1 MGAAFGA
8 GICFSLVSGVPNP
21 VQSAFTTGVAFAGFN
36 GLFYQVRSSATVF
49 QWSVDPAAAAAVQCV
64 FAAVHMDAA

>member
-21 VQSAFTTGVAFAGFN
+21 VQSAFTTGAAFAGFN
-36 GLFYQVRSSATVF
+36 GLFYQVRGNPP
-49 QWSVDPAAAAAVQCV
+49 QKLP
-64 FAAVHMDAA
+64 MLLM